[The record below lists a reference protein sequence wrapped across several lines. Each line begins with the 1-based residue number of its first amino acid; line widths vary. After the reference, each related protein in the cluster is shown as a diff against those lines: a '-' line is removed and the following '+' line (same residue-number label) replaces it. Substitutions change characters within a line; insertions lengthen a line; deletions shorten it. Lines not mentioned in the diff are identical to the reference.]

1 MPYLPASTK
10 CTRCIFTESRRN
22 RSPRPSACFRYRT
35 HAAGSSARQ
44 FFRSHGQGSALCRTA
59 DCFPPREHLWA
70 LISARCPQRALFL
83 HIFLDPFTKE
93 LPVARR
99 VGLSLTGLWRLAIW
113 RVVLGL
119 YLIEIEMWAT
129 SPIGFQSNV
138 TRRMS
143 HMRSRFPL
151 RRRARTPLNPLMRVP
166 AVTSASPH
174 SQLWLTAITAIWG

>member
-1 MPYLPASTK
+1 MLPPA
-10 CTRCIFTESRRN
+10 
-22 RSPRPSACFRYRT
+22 
-35 HAAGSSARQ
+35 HQ
-44 FFRSHGQGSALCRTA
+44 QGG
-59 DCFPPREHLWA
+59 
-70 LISARCPQRALFL
+70 
-83 HIFLDPFTKE
+83 FTKE

-151 RRRARTPLNPLMRVP
+151 RRRARTPLAYAGTGAR
-166 AVTSASPH
+166 
-174 SQLWLTAITAIWG
+174 